1 MHTNNDSL
9 INRLYLS
16 GRHRGISSIVI
27 SQEKR
32 LVAPTIVVQCNWL
45 MAFRTSD
52 RDELDSIYAMFSAL
66 IDRPS
71 FDAVWKFVHKQP
83 YSFLIVFPNEMDGQK
98 MFMNRLEEWIAFDDS
113 DEETT

>member
-1 MHTNNDSL
+1 MHKNKDSL

-27 SQEKR
+27 SLEKR
-32 LVAPTIVVQCNWL
+32 LIAPTIVVQCNWL

-66 IDRPS
+66 IDRPT
-71 FDAVWKFVHKQP
+71 FDAVWSFVHQQP
-83 YSFLIVFPNEMDGQK
+83 YSFLIVFPNEMDANK
-98 MFMNRLEEWIAFDDS
+98 IFMQRLEQWITFDK
-113 DEETT
+113 EEPET